1 VSAVSTVAQ
10 RGSAAAARVGQA
22 LARTCFA
29 ERIEAARRG
38 GFATYEPW
46 PPVEGEEPGAG
57 VQVATG
63 AGAGGG
69 GEEQGGGLDGP
80 GAGAGARGGAGGGAG
95 DLGADLWRLTHL
107 GEVRRERFEDAL
119 WADLCAVD
127 LAEEPDLAGRF
138 ELTAHRSLIAA
149 RDRPRGSLR
158 GGVHIGEDSL
168 RFAEAILGVA
178 PGGTALD
185 VGCGS
190 GISTCALGRTCEQ
203 VHAIDVVEVCLDA
216 TALSMGL
223 NGMGGRALVS
233 LAQLDAYEPPVRF
246 DCAVGNLPGV
256 PVPPG
261 LAYPPDGAGG
271 PDGLELM
278 RLFLDRCQ
286 TVLLG
291 ERGIAIM
298 RFQSLG
304 DAHGPM
310 LLSELRELAPR
321 ARWDISVMTES
332 RIPASVRAALTAHH
346 ALPVNPGIAPLDM
359 LARADAHLAEL
370 GYGEYYAS
378 TLVARP
384 TAGGRSGGPPTGSDR
399 RLGGGSL
406 THTNLSGP
414 SLVGRTLR
422 LTHSVDIAELM
433 GSAIPAYYGR
443 AHDLPD
449 SFFELGSLDYIHEP
463 VLRLEHL
470 LECIT
475 RPASVPELIERVF
488 VEESAP
494 DPIRARFLQ
503 VTVELLASCLIQAGA
518 AVAD

>member
-1 VSAVSTVAQ
+1 MSSVAQ
-10 RGSAAAARVGQA
+10 LGSAAAARVGEL

-29 ERIEAARRG
+29 ERVEAARTG

-46 PPVEGEEPGAG
+46 PPV
-57 VQVATG
+57 Q
-63 AGAGGG
+63 AGGH
-69 GEEQGGGLDGP
+69 GGGLGE
-80 GAGAGARGGAGGGAG
+80 
-95 DLGADLWRLTHL
+95 DLWRLAHL
-107 GEVRRERFEDAL
+107 GVLERDRFEEGL
-119 WADLCAVD
+119 WVDLCALG
-127 LAEEPDLAGRF
+127 LAQEPASPGRF
-138 ELTAHRSLIAA
+138 ELTAHRGLIAA
-149 RDRPRGSLR
+149 RDRPRGSVR

-178 PGGTALD
+178 PRGIALD

-190 GISTCALGRTCEQ
+190 GISSCALGRTCEQ
-203 VHAIDVVEVCLDA
+203 VHAIDVVEACLDA

-223 NGMGGRALVS
+223 NGMGGKALVS
-233 LAQLDAYEPPVRF
+233 LAQLDAYEPPQRF
-246 DCAVGNLPGV
+246 DCAIGNLPGV

-261 LAYPPDGAGG
+261 LHYPPDGAGG

-278 RLFLDRCQ
+278 RLFLERCQ
-286 TVLLG
+286 GSLLA

-304 DAHGPM
+304 DEQGPL

-346 ALPVNPGIAPLDM
+346 ALPVNPGVEPLQM

-370 GYGEYYAS
+370 GHHEYYAS
-378 TLVARP
+378 TLFARP
-384 TAGGRSGGPPTGSDR
+384 AAGATGSMIYTD
-399 RLGGGSL
+399 
-406 THTNLSGP
+406 LSGP

-422 LTHSVDIAELM
+422 LAHSADIAELM
-433 GSAIPAYYGR
+433 GSAVPAYYGR

-449 SFFELGSLDYIHEP
+449 SFFELGSLAFIHEP
-463 VLRLEHL
+463 AMRLEQI
-470 LECIT
+470 LECLIEPT
-475 RPASVPELIERVF
+475 SVPELVERVF
-488 VEESAP
+488 ADEVAS

-503 VTVELLASCLIQAGA
+503 ITIELLASCLLEVGA
-518 AVAD
+518 VVV

>member
-1 VSAVSTVAQ
+1 MSTAEQ
-10 RGSAAAARVGQA
+10 LGSAAAARVGEL

-29 ERIEAARRG
+29 ERVEAARVG

-46 PPVEGEEPGAG
+46 PPAMGDGDG
-57 VQVATG
+57 DGDGDRSTRH
-63 AGAGGG
+63 
-69 GEEQGGGLDGP
+69 GGGLGE
-80 GAGAGARGGAGGGAG
+80 
-95 DLGADLWRLTHL
+95 DLWRLAHL
-107 GEVRRERFEDAL
+107 GVLERERFGEAL
-119 WADLCAVD
+119 WADLCAVG
-127 LAEEPDLAGRF
+127 LAEEGDRRDGLPGAADPADSADSADPAESADLADPARPGRF

-149 RDRPRGSLR
+149 RDRPRGSVR

-178 PGGTALD
+178 PRGVALD

-203 VHAIDVVEVCLDA
+203 VHAIDVVDACLDA

-223 NGMGGRALVS
+223 NGMGAKALVS
-233 LAQLDAYEPPVRF
+233 LAQLDAYEPPQRF
-246 DCAVGNLPGV
+246 DCAIGNLPGV

-261 LAYPPDGAGG
+261 LEYPPDGAGG

-278 RLFLDRCQ
+278 RLFLERCQ
-286 TVLLG
+286 TSLLA
-291 ERGIAIM
+291 ERGVAIM

-304 DAHGPM
+304 DEHGPL

-346 ALPVNPGIAPLDM
+346 ALPVNPGIEPLRM
-359 LARADAHLAEL
+359 LARADAHLADL
-370 GYGEYYAS
+370 GYHEYYAS
-378 TLVARP
+378 TLFARP
-384 TAGGRSGGPPTGSDR
+384 ASGAEGAVIYTD
-399 RLGGGSL
+399 
-406 THTNLSGP
+406 LSGQ
-414 SLVGRTLR
+414 SLVGRALR
-422 LTHSVDIAELM
+422 RGRSGDAAQLR

-449 SFFELGSLDYIHEP
+449 SFFELGSLAFIHEP
-463 VLRLEHL
+463 AMRLEQI
-470 LECIT
+470 LECLSEGPVT
-475 RPASVPELIERVF
+475 VPELVERVF
-488 VEESAP
+488 ADEVAE

-503 VTVELLASCLIQAGA
+503 VTVELLASCLLRAGA
-518 AVAD
+518 AVAAD

>member
-1 VSAVSTVAQ
+1 MSTVAQ
-10 RGSAAAARVGQA
+10 LGSAAAARVGEL

-29 ERIEAARRG
+29 ERVEAARVG

-46 PPVEGEEPGAG
+46 PPVQEEGPGGRSSEVGAG
-57 VQVATG
+57 PARH
-63 AGAGGG
+63 GG
-69 GEEQGGGLDGP
+69 D
-80 GAGAGARGGAGGGAG
+80 
-95 DLGADLWRLTHL
+95 DLGEDLWRLAHL
-107 GEVRRERFEDAL
+107 GVIERERFEDAL

-127 LAEEPDLAGRF
+127 LAEDGEPARPGRF

-149 RDRPRGSLR
+149 RDRPRGSVR

-168 RFAEAILGVA
+168 RFAEAVLGVA
-178 PGGTALD
+178 PRGVALD

-203 VHAIDVVEVCLDA
+203 VHAIDVVEACLDA

-223 NGMGGRALVS
+223 NGMGGRANVS
-233 LAQLDAYEPPVRF
+233 LAQLDAYESPQRF
-246 DCAVGNLPGV
+246 DCAIGNLPGV

-261 LAYPPDGAGG
+261 LNYPPDGAGG

-286 TVLLG
+286 STLLG
-291 ERGIAIM
+291 DRGVAIL

-304 DAHGPM
+304 DESGPM

-321 ARWDISVMTES
+321 AGWDISVMTES

-346 ALPVNPGIAPLDM
+346 ALPVNPGIDPLDM
-359 LARADAHLAEL
+359 LARADAHLADL
-370 GYGEYYAS
+370 GHHEYYAS
-378 TLVARP
+378 TLFARP
-384 TAGGRSGGPPTGSDR
+384 AAGTSGSVIYTD
-399 RLGGGSL
+399 
-406 THTNLSGP
+406 LSGIG
-414 SLVGRTLR
+414 LVGRALR
-422 LTHSVDIAELM
+422 LLRSVTVAELM

-449 SFFELGSLDYIHEP
+449 SFFELGSLDFIHQP
-463 VLRLEHL
+463 AMRLAQI
-470 LECIT
+470 LECLTQPTTVI
-475 RPASVPELIERVF
+475 ELVERVF
-488 VEESAP
+488 PDEVAR
-494 DPIRARFLQ
+494 DPIRARFLL
-503 VTVELLASCLIQAGA
+503 VTVELLASCLLGAGA